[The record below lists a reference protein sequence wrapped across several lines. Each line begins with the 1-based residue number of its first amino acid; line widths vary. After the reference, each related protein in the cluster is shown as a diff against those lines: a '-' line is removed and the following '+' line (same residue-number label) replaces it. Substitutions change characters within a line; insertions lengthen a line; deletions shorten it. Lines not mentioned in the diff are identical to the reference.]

1 MEKACQTNDASNGA
15 TDGTAPRARTHHG
28 TFRIRHAW
36 LADLD
41 TIVDFNARLA
51 SETEGVQLN
60 LDRLRA
66 GVESMLRDDRAGF
79 YLIAETDAVGTLGQV
94 GLTFEWS
101 DWRNGV
107 FWWLQ
112 SVYVRPEYRRQ
123 GVLRAL
129 YNRIL
134 ELSADRGVCG
144 IRLYVE
150 RENGAAQEAYRRLGL
165 DPAVFRMYERDF
177 VIERGDAT

>member
-1 MEKACQTNDASNGA
+1 MHMSAC
-15 TDGTAPRARTHHG
+15 DGTDAPPGHNDGGIH
-28 TFRIRHAW
+28 IRHAR
-36 LADLD
+36 LADLE
-41 TIVDFNARLA
+41 TIVEFNARLA
-51 SETEGVQLN
+51 KETEGMQLD

-66 GVESMLRDDRAGF
+66 GVERMLRDEMSGF
-79 YLIAETDAVGTLGQV
+79 YLLAETDEGETAGQV

-129 YNRIL
+129 YDRIL
-134 ELSADRGVCG
+134 ELSADRSVCG

-150 RENGAAQEAYRRLGL
+150 GQNHAAQDAYRRLGL
-165 DPAVFRMYERDF
+165 EPAVFQMYERDF
-177 VIERGDAT
+177 VIDRGHPT

>member
-1 MEKACQTNDASNGA
+1 MSRRTH
-15 TDGTAPRARTHHG
+15 DGDVRIRRAR
-28 TFRIRHAW
+28 
-36 LADLD
+36 LADLE
-41 TIVDFNARLA
+41 TIVDFNERLA
-51 SETEGVQLN
+51 RETEGVQLD

-66 GVESMLRDDRAGF
+66 GVESMLRDDRVGF
-79 YLIAETDAVGTLGQV
+79 YLLAEADDGETLGQA

-112 SVYVRPEYRRQ
+112 SVYIRPEYRGQ

-129 YNRIL
+129 YDRIL
-134 ELSADRGVCG
+134 ALSADRSVCG

-150 RENGAAQEAYRRLGL
+150 RENRAAQAAYRRLGL
-165 DPAVFRMYERDF
+165 DPAVFQMYERDF
-177 VIERGDAT
+177 VIDRGKAT

>member
-1 MEKACQTNDASNGA
+1 MSRRAHNG
-15 TDGTAPRARTHHG
+15 DVRIRRAR
-28 TFRIRHAW
+28 
-36 LADLD
+36 LADLE
-41 TIVDFNARLA
+41 TIVDFNERLA
-51 SETEGVQLN
+51 RETEGVQLD

-66 GVESMLRDDRAGF
+66 GVESMLRDDRVGF
-79 YLIAETDAVGTLGQV
+79 YLLAEADDGETLGQA

-112 SVYVRPEYRRQ
+112 SVYIRPEYRGQ

-129 YNRIL
+129 YDRIL
-134 ELSADRGVCG
+134 ALSADRSVCG

-150 RENGAAQEAYRRLGL
+150 RENRAAQAAYRRLGL
-165 DPAVFRMYERDF
+165 DPAVFQMYERDF
-177 VIERGDAT
+177 VIDRGKAT